1 MRKLT
6 QEEVELLKKLYAD
19 KELRFRGY
27 LRQFIICNTY
37 EPKYK
42 VGDFVKV
49 TDTSRTFIC
58 GQRINNLNAR
68 VVKIG
73 WVTQDKDREYLT
85 YELAV
90 LDQHGREHCAFAEE
104 PIGNAVPPYAL
115 GRFITGKSDTATN
128 NFDTEKMK
136 KGDYTRL

>member
-1 MRKLT
+1 MRKLS
-6 QEEVELLKKLYAD
+6 QEEVELLKKLYND
-19 KELRFRGY
+19 EELRFRGDI
-27 LRQFIICNTY
+27 RQFIIGNTY
-37 EPKYK
+37 TPKYK

-73 WVTQDKDREYLT
+73 WALRDKDREYIT

-104 PIGNAVPPYAL
+104 PIGKAVYPYVRE
-115 GRFITGKSDTATN
+115 RFITGKSDTDKN
-128 NFDTEKMK
+128 NFANLD
-136 KGDYTRL
+136 KGDYIIP

>member
-6 QEEVELLKKLYAD
+6 KEEKAFLDKLYAD
-19 KELRFRGY
+19 KELRFRGDI
-27 LRQFIICNTY
+27 RQFIIGNTY

-49 TDTSRTFIC
+49 TDTSRVFIC
-58 GQRINNLNAR
+58 GQRVKNLNAR

-73 WVTQDKDREYLT
+73 WATREKDGEYIT

-104 PIGNAVPPYAL
+104 PIGKAVKQYVL
-115 GRFITGKSDTATN
+115 DRFITGKSDTDKN
-128 NFDTEKMK
+128 NFADTSKS
-136 KGDYTRL
+136 DYINA

>member
-6 QEEVELLKKLYAD
+6 QEEVELLKKLYND
-19 KELRFRGY
+19 EELRFRGDI
-27 LRQFIICNTY
+27 RQFIICNTY

-49 TDTSRTFIC
+49 TDTSRVFIC
-58 GQRINNLNAR
+58 GQRVNNLNAR

-73 WVTQDKDREYLT
+73 WVTREKDGEYIT

-90 LDQHGREHCAFAEE
+90 LDQLGREHCAFAEE
-104 PIGNAVPPYAL
+104 PIGKAVKSFVL
-115 GRFITGKSDTATN
+115 DRFITGKSDTDIN
-128 NFDTEKMK
+128 NFDDTDKS
-136 KGDYTRL
+136 DYINA

>member
-6 QEEVELLKKLYAD
+6 QEEVELLKKLYND
-19 KELRFRGY
+19 EELRFRGDI
-27 LRQFIICNTY
+27 RQFIICNTY

-49 TDTSRTFIC
+49 TDTSRVFIC
-58 GQRINNLNAR
+58 GQRVNNLNAR

-73 WVTQDKDREYLT
+73 WATREKDGEYIT

-104 PIGNAVPPYAL
+104 PIGKAVKPYVL
-115 GRFITGKSDTATN
+115 DRFITGKSDTDIN
-128 NFDTEKMK
+128 NFADTDKS
-136 KGDYTRL
+136 DYINA

>member
-6 QEEVELLKKLYAD
+6 QEEVELLKKLYND
-19 KELRFRGY
+19 EELRFRGDI
-27 LRQFIICNTY
+27 RQFIICNTY

-49 TDTSRTFIC
+49 TDTSRVFIC
-58 GQRINNLNAR
+58 GQRVKNLNAR

-73 WVTQDKDREYLT
+73 WATREKDGEYIT

-90 LDQHGREHCAFAEE
+90 LDQYGREHCAFAEE
-104 PIGNAVPPYAL
+104 PIGKAVKQYVL
-115 GRFITGKSDTATN
+115 DRFITGKSDTDRN
-128 NFDTEKMK
+128 NSDTEKMK
-136 KGDYTRL
+136 KGDYINA